1 MSVAQAFN
9 DVEMVNL
16 SNTSAFITAEKAALW
31 LKKS

>member
-16 SNTSAFITAEKAALW
+16 SNTQQ
-31 LKKS
+31 KKRRCG